1 MRVISMRFAKSAR
14 RWGDVRA
21 RNGLVNARMI
31 DDTMS
36 THDAGGIDS
45 RDGAFARAGGV
56 FRKAKDADFR

>member
-1 MRVISMRFAKSAR
+1 
-14 RWGDVRA
+14 
-21 RNGLVNARMI
+21 MI